1 MQLMPPMTSSMAEPG
16 LLSARPRNTNFSI
29 AAIMSENKEEEDVEA
44 DQELEDSD
52 EELEVG
58 TEAGEDIAETSL
70 ETEEKVTPTVKKER
84 KPKLMTGKSN
94 CTDLDHI
101 KCNLDNKDLWDK
113 FCEFGTEMI
122 ITRTGRRM
130 FPTVRCSFANLD
142 LEPGTK
148 YLILLDI
155 VPCDNKRYRYAYHRS
170 SWLVAGKAD
179 PAPPHRLY
187 CHPDAPFT
195 AEQLKKQVISFEK
208 VKVTNNESD
217 NTGQV
222 NISIFT
228 SSLLARKQILFLE
241 FFALNDFFN
250 HGGNLSQI
258 TTKTLSCG
266 SLFAKEFKLSL
277 RFYVRNLL
285 EIKGFNCLAIVVL
298 ISFETPS
305 LSPPAV
311 SAETV
316 SIYIPCLP
324 KPFNEFSGEL
334 RLAMVCW
341 RDKGL

>member
-1 MQLMPPMTSSMAEPG
+1 MPPLMSESIMEMIAGGQTQ
-16 LLSARPRNTNFSI
+16 RKTNFSI
-29 AAIMSENKEEEDVEA
+29 DAIMSAPKIKEEQDVCEDDIDVGKEEIDNDLIDNELVE
-44 DQELEDSD
+44 
-52 EELEVG
+52 
-58 TEAGEDIAETSL
+58 
-70 ETEEKVTPTVKKER
+70 KVKKE
-84 KPKLMTGKSN
+84 PKVSSRISSKSN
-94 CTDLDHI
+94 SATLNELKCTLE
-101 KCNLDNKDLWDK
+101 NKDLWDK
-113 FCEFGTEMI
+113 FSEFGTEMI

-130 FPTVRCSFANLD
+130 FPTVRVAFNNIEKMVVAAG
-142 LEPGTK
+142 PG
-148 YLILLDI
+148 LNSAAARFHVLLDI
-155 VPCDNKRYRYAYHRS
+155 VPADNKRYRYAYHRS
-170 SWLVAGKAD
+170 QWLVAGKAD

-277 RFYVRNLL
+277 GFYVRNLL

-334 RLAMVCW
+334 RRAGHGLLA
-341 RDKGL
+341 